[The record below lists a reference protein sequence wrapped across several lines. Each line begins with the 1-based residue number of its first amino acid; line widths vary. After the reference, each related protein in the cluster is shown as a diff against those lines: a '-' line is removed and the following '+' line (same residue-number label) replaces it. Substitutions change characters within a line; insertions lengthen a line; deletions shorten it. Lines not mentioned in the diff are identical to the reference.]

1 MLNGKPNAGSSPRPD
16 ANSTRDV
23 YRDMLL
29 RPPYAR
35 VRVTASVVPILSYRN
50 YVLPEGKQRVLEEMM
65 RKQAVEE
72 LERYHIDVVDDLTAP
87 LLHAQV
93 YVKDSGTT
101 ILTVYAM
108 TVELKL
114 EEMLLDP
121 VTSLRVTAITWSKSN
136 LLVEFESGIEEANI
150 EDSEVSPR

>member
-1 MLNGKPNAGSSPRPD
+1 
-16 ANSTRDV
+16 
-23 YRDMLL
+23 
-29 RPPYAR
+29 
-35 VRVTASVVPILSYRN
+35 
-50 YVLPEGKQRVLEEMM
+50 M

-136 LLVEFESGIEEANI
+136 LLVEFESGIEEAI
-150 EDSEVSPR
+150 LKTARSRLGDFTLEQYHRFVICRAKSELEKAGKLPGWLKAEPTKRSEESSQKQ